1 MTDQIQSVTLP
12 GGLRLPYVEHGDPA
26 GVPLILLHGYSDSWR
41 SWELLLPEL
50 PASVHAFALTQRGHG
65 DAERPADGYRPE
77 DHAADVAAF
86 MDAVG
91 LDAAVIAGHSGG
103 SYSAQRFALDH
114 PERTLGVVLIGAF
127 RAFHDNPDVLE
138 LGEAIDELTDPV
150 DPEFVRA
157 FQESTVAQPIPAGF
171 LETIVIESRKL
182 PARVWKTYLRDI
194 LEADVP
200 TETGTIHAPTL
211 ILWGDQ
217 DAFCPRGDQD
227 ALLAAIPGA
236 RLAVYRGTG
245 HCPHWEQPQRTAA
258 DLAAFVR
265 RADPAARVA
274 IAPGA

>member
-1 MTDQIQSVTLP
+1 MTHQIQSVTLP

-41 SWELLLPEL
+41 SWELLLAQL
-50 PASVHAFALTQRGHG
+50 PASVHAYALTQRGHG
-65 DAERPADGYRPE
+65 DADRPQTGYRPE

-127 RAFHDNPDVLE
+127 RAFHDNPGVLE
-138 LGEAIDELTDPV
+138 LGEAIAELTDPV
-150 DPEFVRA
+150 DPAFVRG
-157 FQESTVAQPIPAGF
+157 FQASTVAQPIPAGF
-171 LETIVIESRKL
+171 LETIVAESRKL

-194 LEADVP
+194 LEGDVP
-200 TETGTIHAPTL
+200 TETGTIDAPTL

-217 DAFCPRGDQD
+217 DAFCPRSDQD
-227 ALLAAIPGA
+227 ALLAAIPRA
-236 RLAVYRGTG
+236 QLALYHGTG
-245 HCPHWEQPQRTAA
+245 HCPHWEQPQRTVA
-258 DLAAFVR
+258 DLVAFAR
-265 RADPAARVA
+265 RVDPAARAA
-274 IAPGA
+274 ITPGA

>member
-1 MTDQIQSVTLP
+1 MTHQIQSITLA
-12 GGLRLPYVEHGDPA
+12 GGLTLPYVEHGDPA
-26 GVPLILLHGYSDSWR
+26 GVPLVLLHGYSDSWR

-50 PASVHAFALTQRGHG
+50 PDTLHAYALTQRGHG
-65 DAERPADGYRPE
+65 DADRPAAGYRPE

-114 PERTLGVVLIGAF
+114 PERTLGLVLIGAF

-138 LGEAIDELTDPV
+138 LGEAISELTDPV
-150 DPEFVRA
+150 DPEFVRG

-171 LETIVIESRKL
+171 LETIVAESRKL

-200 TETGTIHAPTL
+200 TESGTIDAPTL
-211 ILWGDQ
+211 ILWGDH
-217 DAFCPRGDQD
+217 DAFCPRSDQD
-227 ALLAAIPGA
+227 ALLEAIPGA
-236 RLAVYRGTG
+236 RLAVYHGTG

-258 DLAAFVR
+258 DLVAIAR
-265 RADPAARVA
+265 RVDPATRPA